1 VAAVDYFLKLTDIQG
16 DSFDKFHPNEIQ
28 IDSFSFGA
36 SQSGVVAGG
45 GAGTGKVQFQN
56 FHFTT
61 HSSKASPKLLQACAT
76 GVHLKEA
83 MIVMRKAGETP
94 HEFMHIKLNDV
105 LISSYSLNG
114 EGAMIPT
121 DSSAMAFMKV
131 DFAFIPQTPTGGLGV
146 PISVGWDLKANKAL

>member
-36 SQSGVVAGG
+36 SQPGVVAG

-61 HSSKASPKLLQACAT
+61 HSSKASPKLLQACAS

-83 MIVMRKAGETP
+83 TIVMRKAGETP
-94 HEFMHIKLNDV
+94 IEFIHIKLNDV

-114 EGAMIPT
+114 DGIIAPT
-121 DSSAMAFMKV
+121 DSSALAFMKV
-131 DFAFIPQTPTGGLGV
+131 DFAFIPQTPNGGLGA
-146 PISVGWDLKANKAL
+146 PISAGWDLKANKAL